1 MPYVRYK
8 TLYRNSWR
16 EMILITTEKTGR
28 VIYGGPFDLGDEK
41 LLKLIDKY
49 CPDYLKKY
57 QILTLKRGDVWYV

>member
-1 MPYVRYK
+1 VPYVRYK

-28 VIYGGPFDLGDEK
+28 VIYDGPFDLGDEK

-49 CPDYLKKY
+49 CPDYLKK
-57 QILTLKRGDVWYV
+57 ISNINFKKR